1 MVEEEDKVEEMMI
14 MMNLKKWM
22 LINVILVADIIEEA
36 TMRRGLDNKK
46 LPCQNL
52 MEDLILKL
60 ISHGS

>member
-36 TMRRGLDNKK
+36 TMRRGLDNRN
-46 LPCQNL
+46 LPC
-52 MEDLILKL
+52 
-60 ISHGS
+60 